1 MFVFF
6 LGNHQLLRDKNQ
18 VDTEL
23 NVHDKVSLNKVR
35 KSAQKKCEMK
45 NRKVLEMDLPK
56 AKFG

>member
-18 VDTEL
+18 VDAEL
-23 NVHDKVSLNKVR
+23 NLHDKVSLNKVR
-35 KSAQKKCEMK
+35 KSAKKKSDMK
-45 NRKVLEMDLPK
+45 NRKVIEMDLPK